1 MPFCPQPW
9 SIHGLDCNL
18 SGNLVVVLAVFE
30 SVFSVLSS
38 QLQPYVAVENSI
50 YYYIMNNCKL
60 SKISN
65 VFYHYLGPNINRL
78 VTDRNTK

>member
-9 SIHGLDCNL
+9 SAHGLDCNL
-18 SGNLVVVLAVFE
+18 SGNLVVVLAVFV

-50 YYYIMNNCKL
+50 YTGL
-60 SKISN
+60 
-65 VFYHYLGPNINRL
+65 
-78 VTDRNTK
+78 D